1 MKIEEHQKIVN
12 DILKCD
18 DKAKL
23 SSLLRTLSADY
34 VQMTNDL
41 DTTKKNFVKVD
52 EERKAF
58 ALENSRLWLER
69 NTNTDAEETE
79 TIKDDNNNDEPKKM
93 TFEDLYNSA
102 KGDE

>member
-1 MKIEEHQKIVN
+1 MLGNICTFLTCQE
-12 DILKCD
+12 
-18 DKAKL
+18 
-23 SSLLRTLSADY
+23 
-34 VQMTNDL
+34 
-41 DTTKKNFVKVD
+41 KVD
-52 EERKAF
+52 SERKAF

-79 TIKDDNNNDEPKKM
+79 SIKDDINNDEPTKM

>member
-1 MKIEEHQKIVN
+1 MKIEEHQKIIN

-18 DKAKL
+18 DKVKL

-41 DTTKKNFVKVD
+41 DTTKKNFEKAD
-52 EERKAF
+52 GERKAF

-69 NTNTDAEETE
+69 NTNTGTEETE
-79 TIKDDNNNDEPKKM
+79 ETEEDNKNDEPKKM
-93 TFEDLYNSA
+93 TFEELYNSA